1 MPLLLTFV
9 FVLSGAAGLIYESI
23 WSRYLGLFVG
33 HSAYAQVIVLV
44 IYLGGM
50 SAGAAIA
57 ARYSERI
64 KEPLVMYA
72 GVEIVVGLIG
82 LMFHSL
88 FRSVTDL
95 AYSAIFPALA
105 GGGALVMA
113 KWTIAGL
120 LILPQSLLLG
130 TTFPLMSAGLLRRVS
145 SDGATDTGRVL
156 SVLYF
161 ANSIG
166 AALGVLVA
174 GFYLIGAVGLPGT
187 LLTAATINLLVG
199 LTVFGAVRLEKD
211 NDDVPEPPPARL
223 DSPIPGSSIPSA
235 SNLSLPRLWRVLLIV
250 AAGTALASFIYEIAW
265 VRMLSLVL
273 GSATHSFELMLS
285 AFILGLALG
294 AFWVRSRADTFR
306 DPLRALGITQ
316 WAMGAL
322 AIVTLAAY
330 LASFDWM
337 AALIQGLDTTV
348 DGYHFFSVAKYG
360 IALTVMLPATFCAGI
375 TLPLITRMLMAAGGG
390 EKAIGAVYS
399 VNTLGSI
406 VGAAL
411 AALVLMPL
419 LGMKTLLVAG
429 GAIDMFLGVWLLF
442 LSGRQQGSPSY
453 LRCCVHRRNRLHGD
467 LCRSVRAVRS
477 RNSYQWCVSIW
488 PGAGAGHAIHCLL

>member
-64 KEPLVMYA
+64 KEPLVTYA
-72 GVEIVVGLIG
+72 AVEIAVGFIG
-82 LMFHSL
+82 LFFHVL
-88 FRSVTDL
+88 FRAVSDV
-95 AYSAIFPALA
+95 AYSSIFPALA
-105 GGGALVMA
+105 GGGVLVIV

-120 LILPQSLLLG
+120 LILPQSVLLG

-145 SDGATDTGRVL
+145 SNGGTDTGRVL

-166 AALGVLVA
+166 AAVGVLVA

-187 LLTAATINLLVG
+187 LLTAAVINLLVG
-199 LTVFGAVRLEKD
+199 LIVFGAVRLEKD

-223 DSPIPGSSIPSA
+223 DSPIPGSSIPGA
-235 SNLSLPRLWRVLLIV
+235 FDPSLPQLWRVLLIV

-294 AFWVRSRADTFR
+294 AFWVRSR
-306 DPLRALGITQ
+306 
-316 WAMGAL
+316 
-322 AIVTLAAY
+322 
-330 LASFDWM
+330 
-337 AALIQGLDTTV
+337 
-348 DGYHFFSVAKYG
+348 
-360 IALTVMLPATFCAGI
+360 
-375 TLPLITRMLMAAGGG
+375 
-390 EKAIGAVYS
+390 
-399 VNTLGSI
+399 
-406 VGAAL
+406 
-411 AALVLMPL
+411 
-419 LGMKTLLVAG
+419 
-429 GAIDMFLGVWLLF
+429 
-442 LSGRQQGSPSY
+442 
-453 LRCCVHRRNRLHGD
+453 
-467 LCRSVRAVRS
+467 
-477 RNSYQWCVSIW
+477 
-488 PGAGAGHAIHCLL
+488 